1 MCYNINVKMKNLKIF
16 LLFFILFTVSNLS
29 EADFPKYVFLFIGD
43 GMSVSSEF
51 AASSYLCGTGGNLIW
66 DSFPCKAFA
75 ATWSLSCVN
84 ERNPDGYDAI
94 KAGAV
99 PYPYYFSESSEKYFE
114 TASATDSAAAATAIA
129 TGKKTVNGCIST
141 NEKGSFFENIF
152 DILNKQ
158 KIYNTCLIT
167 TTFFYDAT
175 PAAFAAHNISR
186 QNRKQ
191 IAEEILSIS
200 KPEIIIA
207 HNEYDYLKDTA
218 ETNGYYVTNSKEIKN
233 NMLFYNDSKK
243 LFVILDNYNIPIPEN
258 EKNRPSFSY
267 REDDLKFSEIALFA
281 AEKLLAKKKPFFA
294 VIEMSD
300 IDSANHDNDYHAAV
314 SSVYELHNAVKS
326 IIELINS
333 GKTDMTPKNTLVL
346 VTADHATGFLRFNE
360 QPQKGRLP
368 SKMIFAGKNMLLK
381 FDRTVKYKSKNHTN
395 ELVGIYAFG
404 TQSDLLKIYAG
415 KNGII
420 DNSDIF
426 KILKKTAVK

>member
-1 MCYNINVKMKNLKIF
+1 MNFIKAIAIA
-16 LLFFILFTVSNLS
+16 LLSLVCLRL
-29 EADFPKYVFLFIGD
+29 EAADSAKYIFLFIGD
-43 GMSVSSEF
+43 GMSAASEF
-51 AASSYLCGTGGNLIW
+51 ATSSYLHGEGKKLAWN
-66 DSFPCKAFA
+66 SFKNQTFA
-75 ATWSLSCVN
+75 ATWSLSCIN
-84 ERNPDGYDAI
+84 NSNPSGYDI
-94 KAGAV
+94 ESAGIS
-99 PYPYYFSESSEKYFE
+99 PYPYYLHQNAEKYFE
-114 TASATDSAAAATAIA
+114 TAPATDSAASATAMA
-129 TGKKTVNGCIST
+129 TGQKTENGHIST
-141 NEKGSFFENIF
+141 TNTGETLTNIF
-152 DILNKQ
+152 DILNRQ

-167 TTFFYDAT
+167 TTFFYHAT
-175 PAAFAAHNISR
+175 PAAFSAHNNSR
-186 QNRKQ
+186 HNYKQ

-218 ETNGYYVTNSKEIKN
+218 ETNGYYVTDSKEIKN
-233 NMLFYNDSKK
+233 NMLFYTDSKK
-243 LFVILDNYNIPIPEN
+243 LFVIIDNYNIPVPEN
-258 EKNRPSFSY
+258 EKNKPSFSY
-267 REDDLKFSEIALFA
+267 RQDDLKFSEIALFA
-281 AEKLLAKKKPFFA
+281 ADKLLAKKKPFFA

-300 IDSANHDNDYHAAV
+300 IDSANHDNDYHTMV

-368 SKMIFAGKNMLLK
+368 SKMIFTGKNMLLK

-420 DNSDIF
+420 DNTDIF

>member
-1 MCYNINVKMKNLKIF
+1 MNFIKIIIISAFF
-16 LLFFILFTVSNLS
+16 LICLPL
-29 EADFPKYVFLFIGD
+29 EAADSAKYIFLFIGD
-43 GMSVSSEF
+43 GMSAASEF
-51 AASSYLCGTGGNLIW
+51 ATSSYLYGEGKKLEWN
-66 DSFPCKAFA
+66 SFKNKTFA
-75 ATWSLSCVN
+75 ATWSLSCITN
-84 ERNPDGYDAI
+84 SNPSGYDIAS
-94 KAGAV
+94 AGIT
-99 PYPYYFSESSEKYFE
+99 PYPYYLHQNAEKYFE
-114 TASATDSAAAATAIA
+114 TAPASDSAASATAMA
-129 TGKKTVNGCIST
+129 TGQKTENGHIST
-141 NEKGSFFENIF
+141 TNTGEILTNIF

-191 IAEEILSIS
+191 IAEEILSVS

-207 HNEYDYLKDTA
+207 RNEYGFLKDTA
-218 ETNGYYVTNSKEIKN
+218 ETNGYYVTDSKEIKN
-233 NMLFYNDSKK
+233 NMLFYTDSKK
-243 LFVILDNYNIPIPEN
+243 LFVIIDNYNIPVPEN
-258 EKNRPSFSY
+258 EKNKPSFSY
-267 REDDLKFSEIALFA
+267 RQDDLKFSEIALFA
-281 AEKLLAKKKPFFA
+281 ADKLLAKKKPFFA

-300 IDSANHDNDYHAAV
+300 IDSANHDNDYHTMV

-360 QPQKGRLP
+360 QPRKGRLP
-368 SKMIFAGKNMLLK
+368 SKMIFTGKNMLLK

-420 DNSDIF
+420 DNTDIF